1 MPFGEIVFWTRLQ
14 VRLCGE
20 TALCC
25 VARDF
30 PVPTRLRAQP
40 SNLNESNS
48 AENESSS
55 AEHAYLAFA
64 KKGGGKDPIAET
76 VFQKAETLGAGRKG
90 AMPQSQGAARETAAT
105 IPVERLRADF
115 ESFRRGTGER

>member
-25 VARDF
+25 AARDF

-64 KKGGGKDPIAET
+64 KKGGKDPIAET
-76 VFQKAETLGAGRKG
+76 VFQKAETLDAGGKG
-90 AMPQSQGAARETAAT
+90 AMPQSQGAAREIAAA
-105 IPVERLRADF
+105 IPVEWLRADF
-115 ESFRRGTGER
+115 EGFRRGAGER